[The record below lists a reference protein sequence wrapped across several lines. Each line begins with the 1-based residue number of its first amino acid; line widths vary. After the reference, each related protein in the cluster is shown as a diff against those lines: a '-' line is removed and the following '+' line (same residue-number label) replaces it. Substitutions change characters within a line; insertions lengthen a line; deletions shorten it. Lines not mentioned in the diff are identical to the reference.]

1 MAGVFVCGV
10 AAVVTLGPEA
20 PLALPLVACH
30 TLFPV
35 VIAMGVVVPTGRFV
49 NFAVKGAVV

>member
-1 MAGVFVCGV
+1 MSVGGVFICGV
-10 AAVVTLGPEA
+10 AAVVT
-20 PLALPLVACH
+20 LVACH

-35 VIAMGVVVPTGRFV
+35 VIAMGVVVPAGRFV

>member
-1 MAGVFVCGV
+1 VSVAGIFVCGV
-10 AAVVTLGPEA
+10 AAVALFVA
-20 PLALPLVACH
+20 PLVLPLVACH

-35 VIAMGVVVPTGRFV
+35 VIAMGVVVPAGRFV

>member
-1 MAGVFVCGV
+1 MSVAGVFVCGV
-10 AAVVTLGPEA
+10 EAVA

-35 VIAMGVVVPTGRFV
+35 VIAMGVVVPAGRFV